1 MRIKAVRVHAYGG
14 VEQLRYEEIELGQ
27 PSPGQALIRHK
38 AIGLNFADLHNREGR
53 YPLPSLPHV
62 LGGEAAGVVEAIGE
76 GVIDIKVGDRVAYA
90 AGGPAFPPGSYADA
104 RLFDA
109 SRLVVLPDEID
120 DVTAAAMLVK
130 GLTAQ
135 YLLKSVF
142 PVGPGDTILVHAAAG
157 GVGLIL
163 TQWARH
169 LGARIIGVVS
179 TKEKAELAKEN
190 GCHHALIAGEGDLV
204 RRVRSLTAG
213 EGVPVV
219 FDSVGRDTFDLSLEC
234 LRPRGTLVVFGTAS
248 GPVPPF
254 DLFRLNKMGS
264 LTVTS
269 AAFAW
274 FFRSRPEHL
283 ARAADLFDVV
293 LRGIVKIQVNQTF
306 KLTDVAAAHQALES
320 RKTLGASVLIP

>member
-1 MRIKAVRVHAYGG
+1 MQIKAVRVHAYGG
-14 VEQLRYEEIELGQ
+14 VEQLRYEQIELGQ
-27 PSPGQALIRHK
+27 PGPGQALIRHK

-62 LGGEAAGVVEAIGE
+62 LGGEAAGVVEAVGD
-76 GVIDIKVGDRVAYA
+76 GVADIKVGDRVAYA

-135 YLLKSVF
+135 YLLKSVY

-163 TQWARH
+163 TQWARY

-179 TKEKAELAKEN
+179 TKEKAALAKDN
-190 GCHHALIAGEGDLV
+190 GCHHALLAGESDLV

-234 LRPRGTLVVFGTAS
+234 LRPRGTLVAFGTAS

-274 FFRSRPEHL
+274 FFRSRPELL

-293 LRGIVKIQVNQTF
+293 LRGIVNVQVNQTF
-306 KLTDVAAAHQALES
+306 KLADVARAHQALES